1 MKTGK
6 LIAAIGWLFLVFPI
20 WLYLLYKVLQAVNA
34 TELMWFLYWVY
45 VAAGIVLG
53 IISRLADSNE

>member
-6 LIAAIGWLFLVFPI
+6 IITLIVGLLITGPI
-20 WLYLLYKVLQAVNA
+20 WYYLLYKILELVNA

-45 VAAGIVLG
+45 LPIAIVMGVVAKL
-53 IISRLADSNE
+53 SDDD